1 VTQLVLASGSPRRKE
16 LLERAGITLTVI
28 PADLDESL
36 LDGEDP
42 LAYAKR
48 LAAAK
53 ARAVA
58 EQHPAATVLGADTIV
73 TLFDGGP
80 PVLGKPQGPEEARV
94 MITRLSGRKHQ
105 VVTAYHLIHG
115 ERERGRAVETE
126 VVFRP
131 FSPAEVA
138 GYVASNEWRGKAGGY
153 AIQGL
158 AGAFVRSVSGSYT
171 NVVGLPLC
179 EVLEDLAALG
189 VLAADWAARAKAD
202 P

>member
-1 VTQLVLASGSPRRKE
+1 VTKLVLASGSPRRKE
-16 LLERAGITLTVI
+16 LLERAGLELTVV
-28 PADLDESL
+28 PADIDESL
-36 LDGEDP
+36 RHGEDP
-42 LAYAKR
+42 LSYAKR
-48 LAAAK
+48 LAESK

-58 EQHPAATVLGADTIV
+58 ERHSGATVLGADTIV

-80 PVLGKPQGPEEARV
+80 PILGKPAGAEEARV
-94 MITRLSGRKHQ
+94 MITRLAGRKHQ
-105 VVTAYHLIHG
+105 VVTAYHLISG

-126 VVFRP
+126 VLFRH
-131 FSPAEVA
+131 FSAAEVA

-158 AGAFVRSVSGSYT
+158 AGAFVRAVSGSYT

-189 VLAADWAARAKAD
+189 VLAPDWAARAKAD
-202 P
+202 T